1 MNPILKNALATS
13 ALAIA
18 TQAMAQVTLYE
29 RENFEGRA
37 YTAQQ
42 QVENLQRYGFNDRA
56 SSVMVA
62 GQPWQRWEVCEDMRF
77 GGRCAILRPGGYPS
91 LTAMGLDNRISSV
104 RSVAREAQVD
114 DQRYAPAAPVYDSR
128 RRPDERLFE
137 APVTSVR
144 AVVGPPEQRCWVEQ
158 QPVVQERKKTNLP
171 ATIIGGVIGGI
182 LGHQIGNGRGND
194 LATVG
199 GAIAGGVVGASV
211 GRNSG
216 GQQPT
221 TRDVQ
226 RCDSVPSQ
234 AAPTLWDVT
243 YDFRGQE
250 HRVQMTNPPGPTVTV
265 NRQGEPRA

>member
-1 MNPILKNALATS
+1 MNPILKNALAVS
-13 ALAIA
+13 AVALA
-18 TQAMAQVTLYE
+18 TQAMAQVTFYE
-29 RENFEGRA
+29 RENFEGRS
-37 YTAQQ
+37 YTTQE
-42 QVENLQRYGFNDRA
+42 QVRNMERYGFNDRA

-62 GQPWQRWEVCEDMRF
+62 GQRGQRWEVCEDVRF
-77 GGRCAILRPGGYPS
+77 GGQCAVLRPGGYPS
-91 LTAMGLDNRISSV
+91 LAAMGLNNQISSV
-104 RSVAREAQVD
+104 RPVNRDVRVD
-114 DQRYAPAAPVYDSR
+114 DARYAPPAPVYDSR

-158 QPVVQERKKTNLP
+158 QQVMQERGKTNVP

-199 GAIAGGVVGASV
+199 GAIAGGAVGASV
-211 GRNSG
+211 GRNG
-216 GQQPT
+216 GQAAT

-234 AAPTLWDVT
+234 AAPALWDVT

-250 HRVQMTNPPGPTVTV
+250 HRVQMTSPPGSTVTV